1 MSNLNQETLLLIFV
15 AATGA
20 AVLLQALVLL
30 ALFLSVRKSAKAMQ
44 QQMEE
49 LRGTVTPVLSR
60 TKEFLDKVG
69 PQLESVATDLAEL
82 AHELRAQSAELQTS
96 ATEIME
102 RVRRQ
107 TSRLDSMCT
116 GVLDTA
122 DRATQVV
129 TEVIHAPLRQISAL
143 AASVKAVVGALRA
156 PAPRPHPAETH
167 SAADKD
173 MFV

>member
-1 MSNLNQETLLLIFV
+1 MPNVNQETLLLIFV

-30 ALFLSVRKSAKAMQ
+30 AMYVTLRKSTKAMQ
-44 QQMEE
+44 AEIEE

-82 AHELRAQSAELQTS
+82 AHGLRAQSAELQES
-96 ATEIME
+96 ASAIMGS
-102 RVRRQ
+102 VRRQ
-107 TSRLDSMCT
+107 TSRLDAMCT
-116 GVLDTA
+116 DLLDTA

-129 TEVIHAPLRQISAL
+129 SEVIQVPLRQISAV
-143 AASVKAVVGALRA
+143 AAFTKALVSALRT
-156 PAPRPHPAETH
+156 PTPRARTVETH
-167 SAADKD
+167 VAADRD